1 MNCNKCGKPLEPG
14 AAFCNSCGAS
24 VEQQVVNS
32 APVQQQAV
40 NPVPIA
46 GTPATGGGFDKK
58 NIIIIV
64 LAILLVVGIGV
75 GFFVGKSTK
84 DDSNNDKNVE
94 KRNSDNTD
102 EEKDKD
108 DKDEKDD
115 NNGEKIHQTIDP
127 SKIKT
132 KADNALGEDIELIKL
147 SYNEE
152 RSNLYLLLKN
162 NSKKDL
168 SITAYLNYYDEDGTR
183 IDRGIGTGYIES
195 GKMYLVSIFNSTY
208 EGFDSYD
215 VSINASEYKSYYH
228 KVNVEDKIKV
238 SEVESG
244 LSLELTNDTENDIVS
259 EVTIL
264 FYKGNE
270 IAYYGSTYLSPKVGL
285 TDKHT
290 VSIYSYPEYEYKK
303 VKVSDYFDRYE
314 IISSYAFYY
323 ETDY

>member
-14 AAFCNSCGAS
+14 ATFCNSCGAP
-24 VEQQVVNS
+24 VEQQAVNT
-32 APVQQQAV
+32 APVQQQTV
-40 NPVPIA
+40 NPVPVA
-46 GTPATGGGFDKK
+46 GTPAAGGGFDKK

-64 LAILLVVGIGV
+64 LAVLLVVGIGV
-75 GFFVGKSTK
+75 GFFVGRSTN

-94 KRNSDNTD
+94 KRNSNKED
-102 EEKDKD
+102 EEDKD
-108 DKDEKDD
+108 VEDKKDD
-115 NNGEKIHQTIDP
+115 ILGEKIHQSIDP
-127 SKIKT
+127 SKIKM

-162 NSKKDL
+162 NSKQDL

-215 VSINASEYKSYYH
+215 VSIKAEGYKSYYH
-228 KVNVEDKIKV
+228 KVNIEDKIKV

-244 LSLELTNDTENDIVS
+244 LSFELTNDTENDIVS
-259 EVTIL
+259 EVTVL
-264 FYKGNE
+264 FYKGND
-270 IAYYGSTYLSPKVGL
+270 IVYYGSTYLSPKVGL

-314 IISSYAFYY
+314 VIVSYAYYY